1 MERGPT
7 PLTARPVSAVKYQNQ
22 KNTSAAVVTGNYKE
36 SESDEG
42 EGNFGVL
49 EVKKNKLKS
58 INNIVR
64 GSAVDVSSN
73 NDRNVNKI
81 GMGRTFGVGEN
92 ARVLRG
98 MRSPMIQKR
107 KGYFQN
113 DESDEDEDDDNDD
126 DDEGEELEEEEEE
139 EVEEKGGGVV
149 GKELA
154 AEIRG
159 FAERFMR
166 MENKKI
172 EMMREAERY
181 RMEIEKKRMDMILE
195 SQRKVVDTI
204 GRAFGAHKKVKT
216 AQEI

>member
-7 PLTARPVSAVKYQNQ
+7 PLTARPVSAAKYQNQ
-22 KNTSAAVVTGNYKE
+22 KNTSGDGVTGNYKD

-42 EGNFGVL
+42 EGNYGLL

-64 GSAVDVSSN
+64 GSAVDMSSN
-73 NDRNVNKI
+73 NNRNVNKI
-81 GMGRTFGVGEN
+81 GMGRNFGVGEN

-98 MRSPMIQKR
+98 MRTPMIQKR

-113 DESDEDEDDDNDD
+113 DESDEDEDDDDNDD
-126 DDEGEELEEEEEE
+126 DAGEELEQEEEE
-139 EVEEKGGGVV
+139 EVEEKGGVVV

-154 AEIRG
+154 AEIKG
-159 FAERFMR
+159 FAERFMK
-166 MENKKI
+166 MEHKKI
-172 EMMREAERY
+172 EMMRETERY

-195 SQRKVVDTI
+195 AQRKVVDTI